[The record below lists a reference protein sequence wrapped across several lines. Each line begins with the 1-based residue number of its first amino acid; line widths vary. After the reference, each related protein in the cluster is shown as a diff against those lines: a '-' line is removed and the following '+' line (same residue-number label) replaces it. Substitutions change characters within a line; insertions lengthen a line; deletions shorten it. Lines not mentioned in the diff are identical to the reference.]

1 MAPFLIKPSFR
12 YRVIVLKPIKIYV
25 MKNFKVLLIVMA
37 LFGAMLSV
45 NAQRT
50 VIKVYPK
57 HGTIVKTV
65 HKPKVVVHKKNNFY
79 FADGVWYK
87 ARGRK
92 YIVCAAPVGIKVR
105 NLPRGN
111 KVVVVKGR
119 KLYKYKGIWY
129 KKSGRNYVVV
139 NV

>member
-1 MAPFLIKPSFR
+1 
-12 YRVIVLKPIKIYV
+12 
-25 MKNFKVLLIVMA
+25 MKNLRIILLTLLLVGG
-37 LFGAMLSV
+37 LLSS

-50 VIKVYPK
+50 VVRVYPK
-57 HGTIVKTV
+57 HGTVVTTIKKPRTFI
-65 HKPKVVVHKKNNFY
+65 HKRTNF
-79 FADGVWYK
+79 FFSDGVWYK

-92 YIVCAAPVGIKVR
+92 YVVVAAPVGIKVR

-111 KVVVVKGR
+111 KMVIVNGR

-139 NV
+139 NA